1 MTFIEAFDKVK
12 AAMAGADASVIEGH
26 LAIQVNLSDEDAHG
40 ICYIE
45 VSEGQLSV
53 EPYDYYDRDAIITV
67 ASKDLVRIMSGR
79 LGLEKAIENGVV
91 AVEGN
96 LDRALELKK
105 LAKKVTR
112 KTVAKTEEAPAKKT
126 RCTKKK

>member
-12 AAMAGADASVIEGH
+12 TVMEGADASVIDGH

-45 VSEGQLSV
+45 VKDGQLYV

-67 ASKDLVRIMSGR
+67 TSKDLVRVMSGR
-79 LGLEKAIENGVV
+79 LGLEKAIEKGVIT
-91 AVEGN
+91 VEGS
-96 LDRALELKK
+96 LDAALELKK
-105 LAKKVTR
+105 LAKKVTK
-112 KTVAKTEEAPAKKT
+112 KTATVTEETPVKKT
-126 RCTKKK
+126 RCCKKK

>member
-12 AAMAGADASVIEGH
+12 AAIAGADASVIEGH

-40 ICYIE
+40 ICYVE

-67 ASKDLVRIMSGR
+67 TSKDFVRVMSGR
-79 LGLEKAIENGVV
+79 LGFEKAIENGVIT
-91 AVEGN
+91 VEGN
-96 LDRALELKK
+96 LDAALELKK

-112 KTVAKTEEAPAKKT
+112 KTTVKTEEAPVKKT
-126 RCTKKK
+126 RCCKKK

>member
-1 MTFIEAFDKVK
+1 MTFIEAFEKVK

-45 VSEGQLSV
+45 VKEGQLYV

-67 ASKDLVRIMSGR
+67 NSKDLVRVMSGR
-79 LGLEKAIENGVV
+79 LGLEKAIENGVI
-91 AVEGN
+91 AVEGS
-96 LDRALELKK
+96 LDAALELKK
-105 LAKKVTR
+105 LAKKITR
-112 KTVAKTEEAPAKKT
+112 KPAAKTEEAPVKKT
-126 RCTKKK
+126 RCCKKK

>member
-12 AAMAGADASVIEGH
+12 AAMAGADASALEGH

-45 VSEGQLSV
+45 VSEGQLFV

-67 ASKDLVRIMSGR
+67 ESKDLVRVMSGR
-79 LGLEKAIENGVV
+79 LGLEKAIEKGVV

-96 LDRALELKK
+96 LDAALELKK
-105 LAKKVTR
+105 LAKKVTK
-112 KTVAKTEEAPAKKT
+112 KTAAKAEEAPVKKT
-126 RCTKKK
+126 RCSKKK

>member
-1 MTFIEAFDKVK
+1 MTFIEPFDKVK

-45 VSEGQLSV
+45 VSEGQLFV

-91 AVEGN
+91 AVEGD
-96 LDRALELKK
+96 LDRVLELKK

-112 KTVAKTEEAPAKKT
+112 KAAAKTEEAPVKKT

>member
-12 AAMAGADASVIEGH
+12 ATMAGADASVIEGH
-26 LAIQVNLSDEDAHG
+26 LAIQVNFSDEDANG

-45 VSEGQLSV
+45 VADGQLYV

-67 ASKDLVRIMSGR
+67 NSKDLVRVMSGR
-79 LGLEKAIENGVV
+79 LGLEKAIEKGVV

-96 LDRALELKK
+96 LEAALELKK
-105 LAKKVTR
+105 LAKKVTK
-112 KTVAKTEEAPAKKT
+112 KTAAKTEEAPVKKT
-126 RCTKKK
+126 RCAKKK

>member
-1 MTFIEAFDKVK
+1 MTFIEAFDKVR
-12 AAMAGADASVIEGH
+12 ASMEGADASAINGH

-45 VSEGQLSV
+45 VSEGQLYV

-67 ASKDLVRIMSGR
+67 ASKDLVRVMSGR
-79 LGLEKAIENGVV
+79 LGLEKAIANGVI

-96 LDRALELKK
+96 MDAALELKK
-105 LAKKVTR
+105 LAKKITR
-112 KTVAKTEEAPAKKT
+112 KTAVKAEEAPVKKT
-126 RCTKKK
+126 RSCKKK

>member
-1 MTFIEAFDKVK
+1 MTFIEAFEKVK

-45 VSEGQLSV
+45 VNEGQLYV

-67 ASKDLVRIMSGR
+67 NSKDLVRVMSGR
-79 LGLEKAIENGVV
+79 LGFEKAIENGVI
-91 AVEGN
+91 AVEGS
-96 LDRALELKK
+96 LDAALELKK
-105 LAKKVTR
+105 LAKKITR
-112 KTVAKTEEAPAKKT
+112 KPAQKAEEAPVKKT
-126 RCTKKK
+126 RCCKKK

>member
-1 MTFIEAFDKVK
+1 MTFVEAFDKVK
-12 AAMAGADASVIEGH
+12 ASMAGADASVIEGH

-45 VSEGQLSV
+45 VSEGQLFV

-67 ASKDLVRIMSGR
+67 TSKDLVRVMSGR
-79 LGLEKAIENGVV
+79 LGFEKAVENGVIV
-91 AVEGN
+91 VEGN
-96 LDRALELKK
+96 LDAALELKK

-112 KTVAKTEEAPAKKT
+112 KTTAKTEEAPVKKT
-126 RCTKKK
+126 RCCKKK

>member
-1 MTFIEAFDKVK
+1 MTFVEAFDKVK
-12 AAMAGADASVIEGH
+12 AAIADADASVIEGH

-45 VSEGQLSV
+45 VKDGQLFV

-67 ASKDLVRIMSGR
+67 TSKDLVRVMSGR
-79 LGLEKAIENGVV
+79 LGFEKAIENGVI

-96 LDRALELKK
+96 LDAALELKK
-105 LAKKVTR
+105 LCKKVVR
-112 KTVAKTEEAPAKKT
+112 KTTAKTEEAPVKKT
-126 RCTKKK
+126 RCCKKK

>member
-45 VSEGQLSV
+45 VSEGQLFV

-96 LDRALELKK
+96 LDAALELKK

>member
-1 MTFIEAFDKVK
+1 MTFVEAFDKVK
-12 AAMAGADASVIEGH
+12 ASIAGADASVIEGH

-67 ASKDLVRIMSGR
+67 TSKDLVRVMSGR
-79 LGLEKAIENGVV
+79 LGFEKAIENGVIT
-91 AVEGN
+91 VEGN
-96 LDRALELKK
+96 LDAALELKK

-112 KTVAKTEEAPAKKT
+112 KTTAKTEEAPVKKT
-126 RCTKKK
+126 RCCKKK